1 MYIYV
6 SLNCD
11 LKCSSSELTIVTV
24 IELLLKLDSIE
35 KIFFTVQDNIVE
47 SCLLK
52 IEFSKENE
60 NLYSKIAVRKIE

>member
-52 IEFSKENE
+52 IEFSK
-60 NLYSKIAVRKIE
+60 